1 MNSRKHMHMV
11 PHPNER
17 QKEACEEMLKHGHK
31 LNNLNMRYITDDN
44 QITIEDKIT
53 PLDFQ
58 VNQLVAMSLDTCV
71 VLNAF
76 SLMEKKKRKKK
87 GLTRDT
93 YRENS

>member
-17 QKEACEEMLKHGHK
+17 QKEACEETQKHGRK
-31 LNNLNMRYITDDN
+31 LNNLNKRYITDDN

-58 VNQLVAMSLDTCV
+58 VNQLVAMSMDTYV

-76 SLMEKKKRKKK
+76 SLMKSKKKKKRA
-87 GLTRDT
+87 
-93 YRENS
+93 

>member
-17 QKEACEEMLKHGHK
+17 QKEACEETLKHGCK
-31 LNNLNMRYITDDN
+31 LNNLNKRYITDDN

-58 VNQLVAMSLDTCV
+58 VNQLVAMSMDIYV

-76 SLMEKKKRKKK
+76 SLMKIMKSKKKKKK
-87 GLTRDT
+87 GA
-93 YRENS
+93 